1 MKPSVSSVEKRR
13 ILSEVPLGNIPPDTV
28 IVNGI
33 LFNSFTG
40 EFIKGQSI
48 WIKDGM
54 IAYVGPDHDP
64 QKDSKTQVIDAAG
77 MVLLP
82 GLIEGHTHLSRSG
95 IEEYVKHVI
104 PSGVTAVV
112 METIDLGLIVGKKGI
127 EYFAKG
133 LQGQPIRCYYT
144 VPPLCGLTPSEEIN
158 APPNEEL
165 LPLLRDPNCLGVG
178 EIFWG
183 NIFLEGRQGER
194 VRELASLA
202 LSLGKRVEGHTAG
215 ATGRKLQAYTC
226 FGTSSDHEPI
236 TEEEVIERLRLGY
249 WVMIREGSVRK
260 ELSGIKGVFDKKID
274 FRRLALV
281 TDGIDP
287 QTFIEEGYLD
297 APLKTALK
305 LGVPPKLA
313 YQMVT
318 INVAEH
324 FRLDHLIGSLS
335 PGKMADILII
345 PSPNDFSPQWVMCDG
360 KIIYKDGK
368 SLVEPKKVFSPRYMF
383 NTVKVPEQMIS
394 SLTKG
399 APAVPNLP
407 SLAGAGFAE
416 AGALAKVGKGK
427 VRVIEL
433 VTGLVTREK
442 IINPEDPEES
452 NDVVM
457 LLALNRVEGKGSFM
471 GLLKGFGLQRGA
483 YGTTMSWDTVDMFV
497 VGCDTHSMKTVIERL
512 KEIKGGGV
520 YAIGDE
526 IVSEFQ
532 APLCGFYSLKPME
545 ILNSELKKLEE
556 SLKRNGVRWEKPILT
571 IDTLGTP
578 AIPHLRI
585 THHGYVRLKDRE
597 ILSIEV

>member
-1 MKPSVSSVEKRR
+1 
-13 ILSEVPLGNIPPDTV
+13 
-28 IVNGI
+28 
-33 LFNSFTG
+33 
-40 EFIKGQSI
+40 
-48 WIKDGM
+48 
-54 IAYVGPDHDP
+54 
-64 QKDSKTQVIDAAG
+64 
-77 MVLLP
+77 
-82 GLIEGHTHLSRSG
+82 
-95 IEEYVKHVI
+95 
-104 PSGVTAVV
+104 
-112 METIDLGLIVGKKGI
+112 
-127 EYFAKG
+127 
-133 LQGQPIRCYYT
+133 
-144 VPPLCGLTPSEEIN
+144 
-158 APPNEEL
+158 
-165 LPLLRDPNCLGVG
+165 VG

-202 LSLGKRVEGHTAG
+202 LSLGKQVEGHTAG
-215 ATGRKLQAYTC
+215 AAGRKLQAYTC
-226 FGTSSDHEPI
+226 FGPSSDHEPI

-399 APAVPNLP
+399 APAVPTNLP

-416 AGALAKVGKGK
+416 AGALAKVGKRK

-483 YGTTMSWDTVDMFV
+483 YGTTMSWDTIDMFV
-497 VGCDTHSMKTVIERL
+497 VGCDTRSMETVIKRL
-512 KEIKGGGV
+512 KEIRGGGV